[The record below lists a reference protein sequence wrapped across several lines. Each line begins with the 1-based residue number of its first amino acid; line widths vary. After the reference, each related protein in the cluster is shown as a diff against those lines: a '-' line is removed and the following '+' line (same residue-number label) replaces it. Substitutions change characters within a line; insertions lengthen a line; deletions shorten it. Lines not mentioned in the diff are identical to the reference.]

1 MRLGQMPPGYFA
13 MVMFTS
19 IVSLACH
26 FMGLAFLALV
36 LFWMNVGFTLILWC
50 LSLLRLTFYPCR
62 VLDDLQSHFRG
73 VEFFTV
79 IAGTRILGG
88 KVVINK
94 SQRIQKSQTLRG
106 AGTEDLRS
114 S

>member
-36 LFWMNVGFTLILWC
+36 L
-50 LSLLRLTFYPCR
+50 
-62 VLDDLQSHFRG
+62 
-73 VEFFTV
+73 
-79 IAGTRILGG
+79 
-88 KVVINK
+88 
-94 SQRIQKSQTLRG
+94 
-106 AGTEDLRS
+106 
-114 S
+114 